1 MDIDT
6 PARKRYV
13 AGKKQFDMDAALDAA
28 MIQFWRAGY
37 ADTSVDDL
45 SRATGL
51 NRSSIYSSLGAK
63 DTLFLRCLDRYAAR
77 YGDKYDAALSC
88 AASEPLAAVRAFFDV
103 TLKRIAD
110 PELPDGCLIAQSAM
124 AIPVLSPAVAAH
136 AKKALGCQRL
146 RLRAALKAGRLTDR
160 DADAFAE
167 HAAAVNQSL
176 AVMSRAGASPAQLL
190 AVVGVT
196 VDALSQALRA
206 TRRV

>member
-1 MDIDT
+1 M
-6 PARKRYV
+6 
-13 AGKKQFDMDAALDAA
+13 AGKKQFDMDTALDAA
-28 MIQFWRAGY
+28 MIQFWRVGY

-45 SRATGL
+45 SRVTGL

-77 YGDKYDAALSC
+77 YGEKYDAALSC

-103 TLKRIAD
+103 TLERIAD
-110 PELPDGCLIAQSAM
+110 PEVPDGCLIAQSAM

-136 AKKALGCQRL
+136 AKEALGFQRL
-146 RLRAALKAGRLTDR
+146 RLRAALKAGGLTDE

-167 HAAAVNQSL
+167 HTAAVNQSL

-190 AVVGVT
+190 AIVGVT
-196 VDALSQALRA
+196 VDALAQTLRA
-206 TRRV
+206 ARHA

>member
-1 MDIDT
+1 M
-6 PARKRYV
+6 
-13 AGKKQFDMDAALDAA
+13 AGRKQFDMDMALDAA
-28 MIQFWRAGY
+28 MVQFWRAGY

-51 NRSSIYSSLGAK
+51 NRSSIYSSLGDK

-77 YGDKYDAALSC
+77 YGEKYDAALSC
-88 AASEPLAAVRAFFDV
+88 AASAPLAAVRAFFDV

-110 PELPDGCLIAQSAM
+110 PELPDGCLIAQSTM

-136 AKKALGCQRL
+136 TKEALGFQRS
-146 RLRAALKAGRLTDR
+146 RLRAALKAGRLTDQ

-167 HAAAVNQSL
+167 HMAAVNQSL
-176 AVMSRAGASPAQLL
+176 AVMSRAGASPAQL
-190 AVVGVT
+190 ASVVGVT
-196 VDALSQALRA
+196 LDALSQALPA

>member
-1 MDIDT
+1 
-6 PARKRYV
+6 V
-13 AGKKQFDMDAALDAA
+13 AGKKQFDVDTALDAA

-51 NRSSIYSSLGAK
+51 NRSSIYSSLGDK

-88 AASEPLAAVRAFFDV
+88 AAAEPLAAVRAFFDV
-103 TLKRIAD
+103 TLERIAD
-110 PELPDGCLIAQSAM
+110 PEVPDGCLITQSAM
-124 AIPVLSPAVAAH
+124 AIPVLSPVVAAH
-136 AKKALGCQRL
+136 ARQALGLQRL
-146 RLRAALKAGRLTDR
+146 RLRAALTAGRMTDQ
-160 DADAFAE
+160 DAEAFAV

-190 AVVGVT
+190 AVVNVT
-196 VDALSQALRA
+196 VDALSHALRA
-206 TRRV
+206 RE